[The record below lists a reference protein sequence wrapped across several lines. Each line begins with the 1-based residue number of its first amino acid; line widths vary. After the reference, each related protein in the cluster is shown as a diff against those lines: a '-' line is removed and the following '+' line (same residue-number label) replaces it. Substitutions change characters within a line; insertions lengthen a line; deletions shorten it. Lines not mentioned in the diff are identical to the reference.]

1 MLTDIYRKA
10 SGLLQCS
17 IARHHRITF
26 SSGNSPAGGLKLV
39 TSVVAALQNVTGKS
53 TQRGS
58 GLMNHVNVF
67 VQTGWFVFC
76 ISVGGEKG
84 KKDLQ
89 QHTGAKNAN
98 VSHQKTPQKACQQ
111 MPLNPTHWTFNSCT
125 DTQLR
130 FLFIFLVSWWKPTQ
144 SEQESEYWP
153 LRPSG
158 GRVSASSQSN

>member
-58 GLMNHVNVF
+58 GLMNHVNMS
-67 VQTGWFVFC
+67 TCLSRPAGLS
-76 ISVGGEKG
+76 SVLVLVAKKEK
-84 KKDLQ
+84 KIYSSTLEPRMLTLATRKR
-89 QHTGAKNAN
+89 HRKPAN
-98 VSHQKTPQKACQQ
+98 RCP
-111 MPLNPTHWTFNSCT
+111 
-125 DTQLR
+125 
-130 FLFIFLVSWWKPTQ
+130 
-144 SEQESEYWP
+144 
-153 LRPSG
+153 
-158 GRVSASSQSN
+158 